1 MTALPDPLTEASLTA
16 MMRDRRYWHPT
27 QRDPAFQKTVEQG
40 FRQLYPETQRDAT
53 GRLLRQPPRE
63 GGSRQERSSNNRGP
77 SARGSGNRVQVDAYS
92 RHQDGHLVQV
102 SDHTR
107 APPGQGGGQGGSHE
121 GPRASQEKLDAI
133 RKAGTWVGES
143 RECVALV
150 KHALPQLGPTR
161 NWRRGADI
169 KGPNDPPLQPGTPIA
184 TFDKEGRYP
193 NKPTGN
199 HAAIFLGYGKNAEGQ
214 EGIRV
219 LDQADKN
226 KPDERI
232 IPFGRSSSVSASN
245 RAEAFSVISATQ
257 RAGR

>member
-1 MTALPDPLTEASLTA
+1 MTQLPDPLTEASLTA
-16 MMRDRRYWHPT
+16 MMRDPRYWHPT
-27 QRDPAFQKTVEQG
+27 QRDPAFQQVVTQG
-40 FRQLYPETQRDAT
+40 FRQLYPETRRDAT
-53 GRLLRQPPRE
+53 GRLIRMPPRE
-63 GGSRQERSSNNRGP
+63 GRLQQENSS
-77 SARGSGNRVQVDAYS
+77 SGRVPDGRVQVDAYS
-92 RHQDGHLVQV
+92 RHQDGQRVQV

-107 APPGQGGGQGGSHE
+107 ALPGQGQQA
-121 GPRASQEKLDAI
+121 PRASQEKLDAI

-214 EGIRV
+214 DGIRV
-219 LDQADKN
+219 LDQAKKN

-232 IPFGRSSSVSASN
+232 IPFGRSPSVSASN
-245 RAEAFSVISATQ
+245 RAEAFSVISTTQ
-257 RAGR
+257 RAER

>member
-1 MTALPDPLTEASLTA
+1 MTQLPDPLTEASLTA

-40 FRQLYPETQRDAT
+40 FRLLYPESRRDAT
-53 GRLLRQPPRE
+53 GRLIRMPPRE
-63 GGSRQERSSNNRGP
+63 GPLRPQND
-77 SARGSGNRVQVDAYS
+77 SAGRVQVDAYS
-92 RHQDGHLVQV
+92 RHQDGQLVQV

-107 APPGQGGGQGGSHE
+107 ALPGQGQQA
-121 GPRASQEKLDAI
+121 PRASQEKLDAI

-199 HAAIFLGYGKNAEGQ
+199 HAAIFLGYGKSLRGKD
-214 EGIRV
+214 GIRV
-219 LDQADKN
+219 LDQDKN
-226 KPDERI
+226 NKPRERVI
-232 IPFGRSSSVSASN
+232 EFNPPVGASPSN
-245 RAEAFSVISATQ
+245 TGNAFSVVET
-257 RAGR
+257 RK